1 MNRLLELNTFT
12 LRPRHAGKGRDVQSL
27 KPKRLNFNSIPTAGG
42 GIARAAYAR
51 ALKFR
56 LDVKPLLKRCNLTV
70 HQVKNP
76 NIRLS
81 VKSQVKFINLVAD
94 GLDDDFLG
102 LALAQNIDAREVGLL
117 YYVFASSDTLAEGL
131 QRIARYSTIQ
141 NEGVRI
147 TYREL
152 DGIVITFEYVDVAR
166 RTDRH
171 QIEFFVSMLLKIC
184 RQTTR
189 RNLSPSSIRL
199 VHRRTG
205 LHNSYRSY
213 FGCDVTFGSKLDQI
227 IFPASIGA
235 TPLLNADQFLN
246 SLLVKYCEEAA
257 RTRRAAESWQTRLEN
272 VIVPLL
278 PHRQSGMAEVARRL
292 GVSQQ
297 TLTRRLASE
306 GCTFSGVLDKLRMDL
321 AEHYLADPSLQISQI
336 AWLLGYREASAFN
349 HALKRRT
356 GKTPKAIRST
366 LCSG

>member
-1 MNRLLELNTFT
+1 
-12 LRPRHAGKGRDVQSL
+12 VQAR
-27 KPKRLNFNSIPTAGG
+27 KPKRLRFNSIPTAGG
-42 GIARAAYAR
+42 GIARAACAR
-51 ALKFR
+51 ALKSG
-56 LDVKPLLKRCNLTV
+56 LDVKPLLKRCDLTV
-70 HQVKNP
+70 TQVNNP
-76 NIRLS
+76 DIRLS
-81 VKSQVKFINLVAD
+81 VKSQVGFLNLVAD
-94 GLDDDFLG
+94 GLDDEFLG
-102 LALAQNIDAREVGLL
+102 MALAQNMDAREVGFL
-117 YYVFASSDTLAEGL
+117 YYVLASSETLAEGL
-131 QRIARYSTIQ
+131 KRIARYSTIQ

-152 DGIVITFEYVDVAR
+152 NGIVITFEYVGVAR

-205 LHNSYRSY
+205 LPNSYRSY
-213 FGCDVTFGSKLDQI
+213 FGCDVAFGSKLDQI
-227 IFPASIGA
+227 IFPASTGA
-235 TPLLNADQFLN
+235 MPLLNADPFLS

-257 RTRRAAESWQTRLEN
+257 GTRRRAAESWQIRLEN

-321 AEHYLADPSLQISQI
+321 AERYLADPSLQISQI
-336 AWLLGYREASAFN
+336 AWLLGYREASALN
-349 HALKRRT
+349 HALKRWT
-356 GKTPKAIRST
+356 GKTPKQMRSA
-366 LCSG
+366 LCSD